1 MAKTVLYFG
10 TGTDRMIA
18 DHTGVGVSRYIQGAV
33 HPENE
38 HELYRKGIRSNKIL
52 ILRNQGILY
61 SFLLRD
67 GRIYKAV
74 REEEEEFPIGT
85 ILLGKVTNVAKQ
97 FQGAFFSLEPVKG
110 QKGRTGFLQMK
121 EKADYRPVNRTAD
134 GRILNGDEMPVQVIK
149 QAKGTKPP
157 QLTMEYSLAG
167 QFVVIKRGSGR
178 VTYSAKLGE
187 EEKRRLGEA
196 FERWRDG
203 LSAKESETADLFRK
217 WDITFRTNAPFAE
230 QEMWKKEVIDL
241 ISQLN
246 SIDQLSQTRTVYS
259 RLYEPEAFYL
269 DFIKEQPISD
279 LEEIVTDERD
289 VFEVLKEHPYTSL
302 MPVRFYEDDRIS
314 LRSVYA
320 LNTRLQE
327 LLGKKV
333 HMKSGAYLMIEPTEA
348 LVAIDVNTGKAEK
361 KTEPEE
367 FYLRANLEAAKEV
380 CYQLSARNLSGMILV
395 DFINMR
401 DKEHVKELIKA
412 LKQETAKDSVPTR
425 FVDLTR
431 LGLAEITRKK
441 TSRTLQYT
449 LREWKV

>member
-1 MAKTVLYFG
+1 
-10 TGTDRMIA
+10 MIT

-33 HPENE
+33 RLEKE
-38 HELYRKGIRSNKIL
+38 HELYRKDKRSNKIL

-61 SFLLRD
+61 SFLIRD
-67 GRIYKAV
+67 DRIYKVA
-74 REEEEEFPIGT
+74 REEKEEFPIGT

-97 FQGAFFSLEPVKG
+97 FQGAFFSLESSKG
-110 QKGRTGFLQMK
+110 PNGKTGFLQLK
-121 EKADYRPVNRTAD
+121 ENVLYRPVNREAD
-134 GRILNGDEMPVQVIK
+134 GRILNGDEMPVQIIK

-157 QLTMEYSLAG
+157 QLTTEYSLAG
-167 QFVVIKRGSGR
+167 QFAVIKRGSGR

-187 EEKRRLGEA
+187 EEKQGLKEA
-196 FERWRDG
+196 FEQWKDS
-203 LSAKESETADLFRK
+203 LSAEGHKTADSFRK

-230 QEMWKKEVIDL
+230 SEMWKKEVIDL
-241 ISQLN
+241 ISQLEK
-246 SIDQLSQTRTVYS
+246 IDQLSQTRTVYS

-269 DFIKEQPISD
+269 DFIKEQPVSD

-289 VFEVLKEHPYTSL
+289 VYEVLKKHPYTASV
-302 MPVRFYEDDRIS
+302 PVRFYEDDRIS
-314 LRSVYA
+314 LQSVYA

-333 HMKSGAYLMIEPTEA
+333 YMKSGAYLMIEPTEA
-348 LVAIDVNTGKAEK
+348 LVAIDVNTGKAER

-401 DKEHVKELIKA
+401 DREHVKELIEV
-412 LKQETAKDSVPTR
+412 LKQETLKDSVTTR
-425 FVDLTR
+425 FIDLTR

-449 LREWKV
+449 LRDWKA